1 MNSSSVYTLQSVRLQ
16 WTLQQAAYIIDNYLI
31 GTAGGI
37 VVHFNLLFSI
47 LLLNKQLKH
56 RIYNYFWCRT
66 ICNLIV
72 CLLASGYVT
81 NCNTCLEVV
90 YWHVAYKWFVIG
102 VNLRVAG
109 LAPFNCD
116 IYLLLNRFCEI
127 IKNNSF
133 FTKMSKKVNLFICFF
148 SSTCLS
154 IPFYLS

>member
-1 MNSSSVYTLQSVRLQ
+1 MNLSSVYTLQSVRLQ

-31 GTAGGI
+31 GTAGGGG
-37 VVHFNLLFSI
+37 VHFNLLFSI

-90 YWHVAYKWFVIG
+90 YWHVAYKWFVIW

-109 LAPFNCD
+109 LAPF
-116 IYLLLNRFCEI
+116 IYSWIGFVKLLKI
-127 IKNNSF
+127 
-133 FTKMSKKVNLFICFF
+133 
-148 SSTCLS
+148 
-154 IPFYLS
+154 IPFLLKCPKRWICLFVSFLRPV